1 MSTDRD
7 PARNPARDPRD
18 ATRTETGTDLAPH
31 ARVPVKI
38 EEALGAAAMALIVA
52 ISFGNVVVRYLTNA
66 SFAFTEEFSV
76 FLLVFMTFV
85 GASAAFATNEHIRIT
100 FFLERMGRRG
110 RIAAEAVTLLAT
122 TAMFA
127 LVVYYGGQVTFDEWY
142 WEETSPGLGYPAWI
156 YTVWLPL
163 LSLVIIGRVIGRGIA
178 VFRGRAR

>member
-1 MSTDRD
+1 MSHDDPLTDVRD
-7 PARNPARDPRD
+7 T
-18 ATRTETGTDLAPH
+18 TRTEAPENLAPH

-52 ISFGNVVVRYLTNA
+52 ISFGNVVVRYLTNV

-100 FFLERMGRRG
+100 FFLELMGPRTRLL
-110 RIAAEAVTLLAT
+110 AEAATLLAT

-127 LVVYYGGQVTFDEWY
+127 LIVYYGAQVTWDEWY

-163 LSLVIIGRVIGRGIA
+163 LSLAILGRVIGRAIA
-178 VFRGRAR
+178 VFRGRVR

>member
-1 MSTDRD
+1 MPETDPPAD
-7 PARNPARDPRD
+7 PLADPRD
-18 ATRTETGTDLAPH
+18 TTRTETGSDLAPH
-31 ARVPVKI
+31 ARVPVRI
-38 EEALGAAAMALIVA
+38 EEALGAAAMALIVL
-52 ISFGNVVVRYLTNA
+52 ISFGNVVVRYLTNV

-100 FFLERMGRRG
+100 FFLERMGPRARLL
-110 RIAAEAVTLLAT
+110 AETATLLAT

-127 LVVYYGGQVTFDEWY
+127 LVVHYGAQVTYDEWY

-163 LSLVIIGRVIGRGIA
+163 LSLAILGRVIGRA
-178 VFRGRAR
+178 VAFYRGRVR